1 MKQTRFIPIE
11 ECNLQVREDANG
23 QPSRTVVGHPIVY
36 GVRSVNLTPWSDTRV
51 VFEILEPGCITQDVF
66 DRSDVIYNNNHST
79 RIEDMIG
86 RCYKGK
92 GTLSIKPGERNVE
105 ISCDYPNTTVGNDTL
120 EQIRLGNV
128 FGMSFAFRDDWEDTE
143 NGVSYE
149 RTNETIDGKEVWL
162 RHVKRIIELY
172 DVANVTHPAYEQ
184 TDVATR
190 EQFAVIMHRYALHKN
205 YNVTKT
211 ADLNNFTDLTLI
223 NEYAVE
229 SIKWAVANN
238 IISGTSDTSI
248 SPKDFVQRCQVAA
261 ILKRFCSQY
270 KPEIKNNENTASPAA
285 PTANNSTKN
294 NSGGGLSNSGGSVK
308 KTPPPISEDDSDD
321 NKNPQSA
328 TIETDTA
335 NAKPGETISIDL
347 NLKQNPGIL
356 GMVLSLEYDETA
368 MKLISVSNGE
378 AVNDVLSLTTSKEL
392 KSGVR
397 FLWDGLDLQADQVKD
412 GTLLRLEFEILNDA
426 VIGNKYPL
434 TLTYNDGDI
443 VDADLNELNLQ
454 IRQGYIEIKEG
465 GY

>member
-51 VFEILEPGCITQDVF
+51 VYEILEPGCITQDVF

-162 RHVKRIIELY
+162 RHVKRIVELY

-190 EQFAVIMHRYALHKN
+190 EQS
-205 YNVTKT
+205 
-211 ADLNNFTDLTLI
+211 
-223 NEYAVE
+223 E
-229 SIKWAVANN
+229 
-238 IISGTSDTSI
+238 
-248 SPKDFVQRCQVAA
+248 A
-261 ILKRFCSQY
+261 IDKAIEAQLKRECGDDEAKKKAEEEEAAKRAAEEEAKKKAEEEEAAKREAEAKAKAEQEARELEEQEQRFREQQAMRLRAQHRRC
-270 KPEIKNNENTASPAA
+270 EI
-285 PTANNSTKN
+285 
-294 NSGGGLSNSGGSVK
+294 
-308 KTPPPISEDDSDD
+308 D
-321 NKNPQSA
+321 
-328 TIETDTA
+328 IE
-335 NAKPGETISIDL
+335 SL
-347 NLKQNPGIL
+347 N
-356 GMVLSLEYDETA
+356 Y
-368 MKLISVSNGE
+368 
-378 AVNDVLSLTTSKEL
+378 
-392 KSGVR
+392 
-397 FLWDGLDLQADQVKD
+397 
-412 GTLLRLEFEILNDA
+412 
-426 VIGNKYPL
+426 
-434 TLTYNDGDI
+434 
-443 VDADLNELNLQ
+443 
-454 IRQGYIEIKEG
+454 
-465 GY
+465 

>member
-162 RHVKRIIELY
+162 RHVKRIVELY

-184 TDVATR
+184 TTVGLREASEAIDKAIEAQLKR
-190 EQFAVIMHRYALHKN
+190 EQPQETEEEKKAREDK
-205 YNVTKT
+205 
-211 ADLNNFTDLTLI
+211 
-223 NEYAVE
+223 ERE
-229 SIKWAVANN
+229 AN
-238 IISGTSDTSI
+238 G
-248 SPKDFVQRCQVAA
+248 
-261 ILKRFCSQY
+261 
-270 KPEIKNNENTASPAA
+270 
-285 PTANNSTKN
+285 
-294 NSGGGLSNSGGSVK
+294 
-308 KTPPPISEDDSDD
+308 
-321 NKNPQSA
+321 
-328 TIETDTA
+328 
-335 NAKPGETISIDL
+335 GET
-347 NLKQNPGIL
+347 NAEKAEREAREAKEREANGGETNAEKQAREQREKEEQEARELEEQEQRFREQQAMRLRHRAMRIRTEQEL
-356 GMVLSLEYDETA
+356 ESL
-368 MKLISVSNGE
+368 I
-378 AVNDVLSLTTSKEL
+378 
-392 KSGVR
+392 
-397 FLWDGLDLQADQVKD
+397 F
-412 GTLLRLEFEILNDA
+412 
-426 VIGNKYPL
+426 
-434 TLTYNDGDI
+434 
-443 VDADLNELNLQ
+443 
-454 IRQGYIEIKEG
+454 
-465 GY
+465 

>member
-1 MKQTRFIPIE
+1 MYNENMKQTRFIPIE

-51 VFEILEPGCITQDVF
+51 VYEILEPGCITQDVF

-162 RHVKRIIELY
+162 RHVKRIVELY

-190 EQFAVIMHRYALHKN
+190 EQSEAIDKAIEAQMKREAGTTQETEEEKQAREA
-205 YNVTKT
+205 K
-211 ADLNNFTDLTLI
+211 
-223 NEYAVE
+223 ERE
-229 SIKWAVANN
+229 AN
-238 IISGTSDTSI
+238 G
-248 SPKDFVQRCQVAA
+248 
-261 ILKRFCSQY
+261 
-270 KPEIKNNENTASPAA
+270 
-285 PTANNSTKN
+285 
-294 NSGGGLSNSGGSVK
+294 
-308 KTPPPISEDDSDD
+308 
-321 NKNPQSA
+321 
-328 TIETDTA
+328 
-335 NAKPGETISIDL
+335 GETNAEKAEREAREAKEREANGGETNAEKAAREQREKAEREAREL
-347 NLKQNPGIL
+347 EEQEQRFREQQAMRLRHRAQRL
-356 GMVLSLEYDETA
+356 RTEQELESL
-368 MKLISVSNGE
+368 I
-378 AVNDVLSLTTSKEL
+378 
-392 KSGVR
+392 
-397 FLWDGLDLQADQVKD
+397 F
-412 GTLLRLEFEILNDA
+412 
-426 VIGNKYPL
+426 
-434 TLTYNDGDI
+434 
-443 VDADLNELNLQ
+443 
-454 IRQGYIEIKEG
+454 
-465 GY
+465 

>member
-190 EQFAVIMHRYALHKN
+190 EQSEAIDKAIEEQMKREATPATDAKGN
-205 YNVTKT
+205 TP
-211 ADLNNFTDLTLI
+211 ADT
-223 NEYAVE
+223 
-229 SIKWAVANN
+229 
-238 IISGTSDTSI
+238 
-248 SPKDFVQRCQVAA
+248 
-261 ILKRFCSQY
+261 
-270 KPEIKNNENTASPAA
+270 PENK
-285 PTANNSTKN
+285 
-294 NSGGGLSNSGGSVK
+294 GGG
-308 KTPPPISEDDSDD
+308 TP
-321 NKNPQSA
+321 Q
-328 TIETDTA
+328 
-335 NAKPGETISIDL
+335 
-347 NLKQNPGIL
+347 
-356 GMVLSLEYDETA
+356 DETA
-368 MKLISVSNGE
+368 DEIAKKAAEAAAAEEAKKKEAAEAAKKAAEEQRQLEEQEQRFREQQAMRLRAQHRRREIDIESLI
-378 AVNDVLSLTTSKEL
+378 
-392 KSGVR
+392 
-397 FLWDGLDLQADQVKD
+397 
-412 GTLLRLEFEILNDA
+412 
-426 VIGNKYPL
+426 Y
-434 TLTYNDGDI
+434 
-443 VDADLNELNLQ
+443 
-454 IRQGYIEIKEG
+454 
-465 GY
+465 

>member
-162 RHVKRIIELY
+162 RHVKRIVELY

-190 EQFAVIMHRYALHKN
+190 EQS
-205 YNVTKT
+205 
-211 ADLNNFTDLTLI
+211 
-223 NEYAVE
+223 E
-229 SIKWAVANN
+229 
-238 IISGTSDTSI
+238 
-248 SPKDFVQRCQVAA
+248 A
-261 ILKRFCSQY
+261 IDKAIEAQLKREQPQETEEE
-270 KPEIKNNENTASPAA
+270 KQAREAKERE
-285 PTANNSTKN
+285 AN
-294 NSGGGLSNSGGSVK
+294 G
-308 KTPPPISEDDSDD
+308 
-321 NKNPQSA
+321 
-328 TIETDTA
+328 
-335 NAKPGETISIDL
+335 GETNAEKAEREAREAKEREANGGETNAEKAAREQREKEEREARELEEQEQRFREQQAMRLRAQHRRREIDL
-347 NLKQNPGIL
+347 E
-356 GMVLSLEYDETA
+356 SLEY
-368 MKLISVSNGE
+368 
-378 AVNDVLSLTTSKEL
+378 
-392 KSGVR
+392 
-397 FLWDGLDLQADQVKD
+397 
-412 GTLLRLEFEILNDA
+412 
-426 VIGNKYPL
+426 
-434 TLTYNDGDI
+434 
-443 VDADLNELNLQ
+443 
-454 IRQGYIEIKEG
+454 
-465 GY
+465 

>member
-1 MKQTRFIPIE
+1 MYNENMKQTRFIPIE

-149 RTNETIDGKEVWL
+149 RTNETIDGKEVWI
-162 RHVKRIIELY
+162 RHVKRILELY

-190 EQFAVIMHRYALHKN
+190 EQSEA
-205 YNVTKT
+205 
-211 ADLNNFTDLTLI
+211 I
-223 NEYAVE
+223 N
-229 SIKWAVANN
+229 K
-238 IISGTSDTSI
+238 
-248 SPKDFVQRCQVAA
+248 A
-261 ILKRFCSQY
+261 IDDQLKREATPATDD
-270 KPEIKNNENTASPAA
+270 KGNTPADTPENQ
-285 PTANNSTKN
+285 
-294 NSGGGLSNSGGSVK
+294 GGGA
-308 KTPPPISEDDSDD
+308 PSED
-321 NKNPQSA
+321 
-328 TIETDTA
+328 EL
-335 NAKPGETISIDL
+335 AKAAEDAA
-347 NLKQNPGIL
+347 KKKAEEEEAAKREAEAKAKEEEEQRQ
-356 GMVLSLEYDETA
+356 LEEQEQRFREQQA
-368 MKLISVSNGE
+368 MRLRMRQRVIHSMEDIINSN
-378 AVNDVLSLTTSKEL
+378 
-392 KSGVR
+392 
-397 FLWDGLDLQADQVKD
+397 
-412 GTLLRLEFEILNDA
+412 
-426 VIGNKYPL
+426 Y
-434 TLTYNDGDI
+434 
-443 VDADLNELNLQ
+443 
-454 IRQGYIEIKEG
+454 
-465 GY
+465 

>member
-51 VFEILEPGCITQDVF
+51 VYEILEPGCITQDVF

-128 FGMSFAFRDDWEDTE
+128 FGMSFAFRDDYEDTE

-162 RHVKRIIELY
+162 RHVKRIVELY

-190 EQFAVIMHRYALHKN
+190 EQS
-205 YNVTKT
+205 
-211 ADLNNFTDLTLI
+211 
-223 NEYAVE
+223 E
-229 SIKWAVANN
+229 
-238 IISGTSDTSI
+238 
-248 SPKDFVQRCQVAA
+248 A
-261 ILKRFCSQY
+261 IDKAIEAQLKRECGDDDEA
-270 KPEIKNNENTASPAA
+270 KKKAEEEEAA
-285 PTANNSTKN
+285 KRAAEEEAKKKAEEEEAAKREAEAKAKEEREARELEEQEQRFREQQAMRLRHRAMRLRTEQELES
-294 NSGGGLSNSGGSVK
+294 LS
-308 KTPPPISEDDSDD
+308 
-321 NKNPQSA
+321 
-328 TIETDTA
+328 
-335 NAKPGETISIDL
+335 
-347 NLKQNPGIL
+347 
-356 GMVLSLEYDETA
+356 Y
-368 MKLISVSNGE
+368 
-378 AVNDVLSLTTSKEL
+378 
-392 KSGVR
+392 
-397 FLWDGLDLQADQVKD
+397 
-412 GTLLRLEFEILNDA
+412 
-426 VIGNKYPL
+426 
-434 TLTYNDGDI
+434 
-443 VDADLNELNLQ
+443 
-454 IRQGYIEIKEG
+454 
-465 GY
+465 

>member
-162 RHVKRIIELY
+162 RHVKRIVELY

-190 EQFAVIMHRYALHKN
+190 EQSEAIDKAIEAQMKRECGDDDEAKKKAEEEAAKRAAEEEAKKKAEEEEAAKREAEAKAKAEQEARELEEQEQRFREQQAMRLRAQHRRREIDIESLN
-205 YNVTKT
+205 Y
-211 ADLNNFTDLTLI
+211 
-223 NEYAVE
+223 
-229 SIKWAVANN
+229 
-238 IISGTSDTSI
+238 
-248 SPKDFVQRCQVAA
+248 
-261 ILKRFCSQY
+261 
-270 KPEIKNNENTASPAA
+270 
-285 PTANNSTKN
+285 
-294 NSGGGLSNSGGSVK
+294 
-308 KTPPPISEDDSDD
+308 
-321 NKNPQSA
+321 
-328 TIETDTA
+328 
-335 NAKPGETISIDL
+335 
-347 NLKQNPGIL
+347 
-356 GMVLSLEYDETA
+356 
-368 MKLISVSNGE
+368 
-378 AVNDVLSLTTSKEL
+378 
-392 KSGVR
+392 
-397 FLWDGLDLQADQVKD
+397 
-412 GTLLRLEFEILNDA
+412 
-426 VIGNKYPL
+426 
-434 TLTYNDGDI
+434 
-443 VDADLNELNLQ
+443 
-454 IRQGYIEIKEG
+454 
-465 GY
+465 

>member
-162 RHVKRIIELY
+162 RHVKRIVELY

-190 EQFAVIMHRYALHKN
+190 EQSEAIDKAIEAQMKRECGDDEAKKKAEEEAAKRAAEEEAKKKAEEEAKAKEEQEARELEEQEQRFREQQAMRLRAQHR
-205 YNVTKT
+205 
-211 ADLNNFTDLTLI
+211 
-223 NEYAVE
+223 
-229 SIKWAVANN
+229 
-238 IISGTSDTSI
+238 
-248 SPKDFVQRCQVAA
+248 R
-261 ILKRFCSQY
+261 R
-270 KPEIKNNENTASPAA
+270 EIE
-285 PTANNSTKN
+285 
-294 NSGGGLSNSGGSVK
+294 
-308 KTPPPISEDDSDD
+308 
-321 NKNPQSA
+321 
-328 TIETDTA
+328 IE
-335 NAKPGETISIDL
+335 
-347 NLKQNPGIL
+347 
-356 GMVLSLEYDETA
+356 SLEY
-368 MKLISVSNGE
+368 
-378 AVNDVLSLTTSKEL
+378 
-392 KSGVR
+392 
-397 FLWDGLDLQADQVKD
+397 
-412 GTLLRLEFEILNDA
+412 
-426 VIGNKYPL
+426 
-434 TLTYNDGDI
+434 
-443 VDADLNELNLQ
+443 
-454 IRQGYIEIKEG
+454 
-465 GY
+465 

>member
-162 RHVKRIIELY
+162 RHVKRIVELY

-190 EQFAVIMHRYALHKN
+190 EQ
-205 YNVTKT
+205 
-211 ADLNNFTDLTLI
+211 AD
-223 NEYAVE
+223 
-229 SIKWAVANN
+229 
-238 IISGTSDTSI
+238 
-248 SPKDFVQRCQVAA
+248 A
-261 ILKRFCSQY
+261 IDKAIEAQLKREQPQETEEE
-270 KPEIKNNENTASPAA
+270 KQAREAKERE
-285 PTANNSTKN
+285 AN
-294 NSGGGLSNSGGSVK
+294 G
-308 KTPPPISEDDSDD
+308 
-321 NKNPQSA
+321 
-328 TIETDTA
+328 
-335 NAKPGETISIDL
+335 GETNAEKAEREAREAKEREANGGETNAEKAARELREKEEREARELEEQEQRFRKQQAMRLRAQHRRREIDFE
-347 NLKQNPGIL
+347 
-356 GMVLSLEYDETA
+356 SLEY
-368 MKLISVSNGE
+368 
-378 AVNDVLSLTTSKEL
+378 
-392 KSGVR
+392 
-397 FLWDGLDLQADQVKD
+397 
-412 GTLLRLEFEILNDA
+412 
-426 VIGNKYPL
+426 
-434 TLTYNDGDI
+434 
-443 VDADLNELNLQ
+443 
-454 IRQGYIEIKEG
+454 
-465 GY
+465 